1 VISCFG
7 GIEQEIAM
15 LVTILMILAL
25 ICFLIAATGH
35 AWPPLQTGWLGL
47 AFWVLAQL
55 IGASIK

>member
-1 VISCFG
+1 
-7 GIEQEIAM
+7 M